1 MSSQN
6 GGGKSPDD
14 HFMGEFVLP
23 SEKVEKVSY
32 NFGIGKEG
40 TFVSVPPL
48 DIALVSA
55 V

>member
-1 MSSQN
+1 
-6 GGGKSPDD
+6 
-14 HFMGEFVLP
+14 MGEFVLP

-40 TFVSVPPL
+40 TFVSVPL